1 MAKQQDL
8 DEQTPMEAEI
18 LREVAEE
25 MKEEQL
31 KRLWKKISPVV
42 TGLIVLALVITG
54 GVELYK
60 EYQHRRSLEEAQ
72 QLQTA
77 LQLIEN
83 GKDDA
88 GAEILKTLSVT
99 STRGYRYLAA
109 FHYADYLA
117 GRGKDK
123 YGEAIY
129 VLNEIISDK
138 DAPQPFKNLALFD
151 RILLQNESDTLNYEE
166 MEAELD
172 KLATKSDIWAPM
184 ALEFSADLAL
194 RQGNV
199 EKAKSRWQQIL
210 GMSGVSEEKR
220 VRIAEY
226 ISIMN
231 SNADKAGK

>member
-1 MAKQQDL
+1 VAKQQD
-8 DEQTPMEAEI
+8 EQTPIEAEI

-42 TGLIVLALVITG
+42 TGLIILALVITG
-54 GVELYK
+54 GIEFYK
-60 EYQHRRSLEEAQ
+60 NYQKRRSLEEAQ

-77 LQLIEN
+77 LQLIEQ
-83 GKDDA
+83 DDA
-88 GAEILKTLSVT
+88 AAGSEMLKTLMKT

-109 FHYADYLA
+109 FHYADSLINQGA
-117 GRGKDK
+117 DK
-123 YGEAIY
+123 YEEAIH
-129 VLNEIISDK
+129 VLNGIISDK

-151 RILLQNESDTLNYEE
+151 RILLQNENNTLNFEE

-172 KLATKSDIWAPM
+172 KLATKSDAWAPM

-194 RQGNV
+194 RQGDV

-210 GMSGVSEEKR
+210 SMPGVAEEKR

-226 ISIMN
+226 ISILEN
-231 SNADKAGK
+231 KTAEVGK

>member
-1 MAKQQDL
+1 
-8 DEQTPMEAEI
+8 MEAEI

-31 KRLWKKISPVV
+31 KKLWKKIGPVV

-60 EYQHRRSLEEAQ
+60 GYQHRRSLEESE

-77 LQLIEN
+77 LRLIES
-83 GKDDA
+83 DDA
-88 GAEILKTLSVT
+88 ATGAEMLKTLSET
-99 STRGYRYLAA
+99 SSRGYRYLAA

-117 GRGKDK
+117 EQGQDK
-123 YGEAIY
+123 YEEAIRT
-129 VLNEIISDK
+129 LDGIISDH
-138 DAPQPFKNLALFD
+138 DAPEPFKNLALFD
-151 RILLQNESDTLNYEE
+151 RILLQNENGSLNAEE
-166 MEAELD
+166 MESELD
-172 KLATKSDIWAPM
+172 KLAAKSDAWAPM

-199 EKAKSRWQQIL
+199 EKAKSCWQQIL
-210 GMSGVSEEKR
+210 GMPGVSEDKR

-226 ISIMN
+226 ISLMEG
-231 SNADKAGK
+231 NAKKTGK